1 MTTFNDLI
9 NEVALS
15 LSGYTMRQDRTTH
28 IPIDK
33 PTVNSSSTLVYVDS
47 VNNISKGIIEID
59 DELIWVDSFDKTAK
73 SLSIPPYGRGYL
85 GTTPTSHLPGT
96 KVTIAPTFPR
106 HSIKKAINDTLRGVA
121 GTLFGIDSVV
131 FDYNPSVTTYAL
143 PYDTEDILSVSYE
156 DIGPTKEWY
165 PVRRYRTDRMA
176 DIASFNSNVSIT
188 VYDLIPT
195 SSRIKVT
202 YVVDPEPF
210 NYLNDDY
217 EGTTNLP
224 ESTKDI
230 IVLGACYRLLSF
242 IDPGRLS
249 FSSPEADAQ
258 SSRIQYGSGT
268 NTAKYIYALYQQR
281 LQEESSRLREK
292 YPVRVHYTR

>member
-1 MTTFNDLI
+1 MTTFSDVI
-9 NEVALS
+9 DEVALS

-28 IPIDK
+28 LLKAINSSEL
-33 PTVNSSSTLVYVDS
+33 TLEVNSVS
-47 VNNISKGIIEID
+47 NISKGIIEID
-59 DELIWVDSFDKTAK
+59 DELMWVDSFDKTSK
-73 SLSIPPYGRGYL
+73 YLFLPPYGRGYL
-85 GTTPTSHLPGT
+85 GTTPTSHLINA

-106 HSIKKAINDTLRGVA
+106 HSIKKAINDTIRSTA
-121 GTLFGIDSVV
+121 GTLFGIQSTV

-143 PYDTEDILSVSYE
+143 PYDSEDILSVSYE

-165 PVRRYRTDRMA
+165 PIRRYRVDRMA
-176 DIASFNSNVSIT
+176 DVESFNSNVSIT

-210 NYLNDDY
+210 NYLGDDY

-224 ESTKDI
+224 LSTKDI

>member
-9 NEVALS
+9 NEVELS

-28 IPIDK
+28 TP
-33 PTVNSSSTLVYVDS
+33 VNLPAVTSTDNLIYVDS
-47 VNNISKGIIEID
+47 VSNISKGIIEID
-59 DELIWVDSFDKTAK
+59 DELIWVDSFNKDTKA
-73 SLSIPPYGRGYL
+73 LSIPPYGRGYL
-85 GTTPTSHLPGT
+85 GTKPSTHAAGS

-106 HSIKKAINDTLRGVA
+106 HSVKKAINDTIRGVA
-121 GTLFGIDSVV
+121 GTLFGVQSVV
-131 FDYNPSVTTYAL
+131 FDYNPSVTTYSL
-143 PYDTEDILSVSYE
+143 PYDSEDILSVSYE

-165 PVRRYRTDRMA
+165 PIRRYRVDRMA
-176 DIASFNSNVSIT
+176 NVSSFNSNVSIT

-202 YVVDPEPF
+202 FAVDPDVLES
-210 NYLNDDY
+210 LSDDY
-217 EGTTNLP
+217 EATTNLP
-224 ESTKDI
+224 DSTKDI
-230 IVLGACYRLLSF
+230 IVLGASYRLLSF

>member
-1 MTTFNDLI
+1 MTTFNDI
-9 NEVALS
+9 IDEVS
-15 LSGYTMRQDRTTH
+15 LNLAGYTMRQDRTTH
-28 IPIDK
+28 L
-33 PTVNSSSTLVYVDS
+33 TTAVNSSVITFPVNSVD
-47 VNNISKGIIEID
+47 NISKGLIEID
-59 DELIWVDSFDKTAK
+59 DELVWVDSFDKSSK
-73 SLSIPPYGRGYL
+73 SLLIAPYGRGYL
-85 GTTPTSHLPGT
+85 GTTAASHLVNS

-106 HSIKKAINDTLRGVA
+106 HSIKKAINDTIQSTA
-121 GTLFGIDSVV
+121 GTLFGIESTI

-143 PYDTEDILSVSYE
+143 PYNAEDILAVSYE

-165 PVRRYRTDRMA
+165 PIRRYRVDRMA
-176 DIASFNSNVSIT
+176 DLESFNSNVTIT

-202 YVVDPEPF
+202 FVVDPEPF
-210 NYLNDDY
+210 NHPSDDF

-224 ESTKDI
+224 ASTKDV

-242 IDPGRLS
+242 VDPGRLS
-249 FSSPEADAQ
+249 YSSPEADLQ

-268 NTAKYIYALYQQR
+268 NVAKYVYALFQQR
-281 LQEESSRLREK
+281 LSEESSRLRDK